1 MVVAFVVIGMFAVM
15 ARMDPARADATADA
29 LAAALAAEA
38 RHDYATELKLLRPL
52 AEQGNALAQQRLGTM
67 YFSGPVV
74 QGVGIRRDYA
84 EAARWFRRA
93 AVQGNALAQIGLG
106 LLYAKGEGVSQ
117 NYAEAFRWFRNAA
130 EQGHAVA
137 QATLGAMYA
146 EGLGVP
152 RDYVQAYMWLSLAA
166 SGGNNEAAQ
175 SRQRLE
181 NLMTAEQIAEAKQ
194 LTVAWKPAR
203 SGEQQPAAP
212 PVAKTTQAPP
222 PGQLGTGF
230 FIGEEGVIVTNAHVV
245 KGCMEARIGPSGQR
259 VTSRVI
265 ARDGENDLALLRT
278 AAHPPAVAALRL
290 SARQGEAVAAYGYPL
305 LGLLASDGNL
315 TTGNITALSGI
326 GDDSRL
332 LQISAP
338 VQPGN
343 SGGPLLDAGGNVV
356 GIVEGKLNAI
366 KVATAIGDVPQN
378 VNFAIKAAVLAAF
391 LDSNGVHY
399 TMGELG
405 TARSPADI
413 AEEARRFTV
422 PVECRGSAR

>member
-15 ARMDPARADATADA
+15 ARMDPAGADASADA
-29 LAAALAAEA
+29 LTAALAAEA
-38 RHDYATELKLLRPL
+38 RHDYATELKLLKPL
-52 AEQGNALAQQRLGTM
+52 AERGNALAQQKLGSM
-67 YFSGPVV
+67 YLSGPLVH
-74 QGVGIRRDYA
+74 GVGIRRDYA
-84 EAARWFRRA
+84 EAARWFLKA
-93 AVQGNALAQIGLG
+93 AEQGNALAQIGLG

-137 QATLGAMYA
+137 QAILGAMYA
-146 EGLGVP
+146 DGLGVP
-152 RDYVQAYMWLSLAA
+152 RDYVQAYMWLNLAA
-166 SGGNNEAAQ
+166 VGGNNEAAQ
-175 SRQRLE
+175 HRDRLE
-181 NLMTAEQIAEAKQ
+181 QLMTSEQIAEAKQ
-194 LTVAWKPAR
+194 LTVAWKPTPPV
-203 SGEQQPAAP
+203 EQQPAAP
-212 PVAKTTQAPP
+212 PGAKTKQAPP
-222 PGQLGTGF
+222 TGQLGTGF
-230 FIGEEGVIVTNAHVV
+230 FIGGDGVIITNAHVV
-245 KGCMEARIGPSGQR
+245 KGCMEARIGPPGRR

-278 AAHPPAVAALRL
+278 ATHPPAVAALRL

-343 SGGPLLDAGGNVV
+343 SGGPLLDGSGNVV

-378 VNFAIKAAVLAAF
+378 VNFAIKAAVVASF

-399 TMGELG
+399 ATGGLG
-405 TARSPADI
+405 AARSPADI

-422 PVECRGSAR
+422 PVECSGSAQ

>member
-1 MVVAFVVIGMFAVM
+1 MVVAFVVIGTFAVIACM
-15 ARMDPARADATADA
+15 GPARADATADA

-52 AEQGNALAQQRLGTM
+52 AERGNALAQLRLGTM
-67 YFSGPVV
+67 YFSGPLV

-84 EAARWFRRA
+84 EAARWFRKA
-93 AVQGNALAQIGLG
+93 AEQGNALAQIGLG

-137 QATLGAMYA
+137 QGALGAMYA
-146 EGLGVP
+146 AGQGVP
-152 RDYVQAYMWLSLAA
+152 RDYVQAYMWLNLAA
-166 SGGNNEAAQ
+166 AGGNTEAAQ
-175 SRQRLE
+175 NRQRLE
-181 NLMTAEQIAEAKQ
+181 HLMTAEQVAEAQQ
-194 LTVAWKPAR
+194 LTAAWKPAR
-203 SGEQQPAAP
+203 SGEQPPAAP
-212 PVAKTTQAPP
+212 PLARTKQATP

-230 FIGEEGVIVTNAHVV
+230 FIGEEGVIITNAHVV
-245 KGCMEARIGPSGQR
+245 KGCLEARIGLPGRR

-305 LGLLASDGNL
+305 PGLLASDGNL

-332 LQISAP
+332 LQISTP

-343 SGGPLLDAGGNVV
+343 SGGPLLDGSGNVV

-378 VNFAIKAAVLAAF
+378 VNFAIKAAVMATF
-391 LDSNGVHY
+391 LDGNGVHY
-399 TMGELG
+399 ATGEPG
-405 TARSPADI
+405 AARSPADI

-422 PVECRGSAR
+422 PVECGGSAQ